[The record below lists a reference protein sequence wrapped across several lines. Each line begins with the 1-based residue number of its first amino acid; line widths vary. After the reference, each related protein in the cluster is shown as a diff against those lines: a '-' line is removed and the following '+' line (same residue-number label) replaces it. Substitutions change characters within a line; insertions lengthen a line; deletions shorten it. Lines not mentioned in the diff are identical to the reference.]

1 MINNAPLKDEA
12 TGLNLFSSGNNSEAK
27 QQEGLKQANAA
38 HCNYYIIS
46 EPWEVQQLSKSIM
59 AACKNETPILGVD
72 CEGLAK
78 KRRMQ
83 LIQVYWANKS
93 FLIDIQAVN
102 PFLYGFREVMES
114 QQVMKIFHDFCE
126 DTSALVS

>member
-1 MINNAPLKDEA
+1 MKETVSKNQVQLVDDA
-12 TGLNLFSSGNNSEAK
+12 
-27 QQEGLKQANAA
+27 ANQIE
-38 HCNYYIIS
+38 YYIIR
-46 EPWEVQQLSKSIM
+46 EPWEVEKLSKSIM
-59 AACKNETPILGVD
+59 ASAKMETPILGID

-78 KRRMQ
+78 TRRMQ
-83 LIQVYWANKS
+83 LIQVFYANKT

-126 DTSALVS
+126 DASALIC